1 MRPTK
6 PLLVSVCQT
15 VAPCPARLK
24 TQPLSLYPKLAK
36 FPGKEEIHSV
46 SSSSASS
53 SVWNLGSSCP
63 CFREIFL
70 FLFKNSNYFQQK
82 HWAATSYSILSRNR
96 SLVYFFNW
104 DVCNV
109 KWFEKNNLHSTSMY
123 HGRDYVITA
132 KMYKMETWLYKE
144 WSNLR
149 IGKCGHEKQSGE
161 VTEI

>member
-36 FPGKEEIHSV
+36 VPGKEEIHSV

-53 SVWNLGSSCP
+53 SVWNLGSSSP

-96 SLVYFFNW
+96 SLVYFLIGMF
-104 DVCNV
+104 V
-109 KWFEKNNLHSTSMY
+109 M
-123 HGRDYVITA
+123 
-132 KMYKMETWLYKE
+132 
-144 WSNLR
+144 SNDLR
-149 IGKCGHEKQSGE
+149 KTIFIQPPCTMGE
-161 VTEI
+161 IM